1 MAWLFDVSLL
11 SGHWAQILMTAT
23 CVFILYK
30 IVKCFTVSGTAASL
44 PPNTH
49 RRRLGHFEEIID
61 IISLEKSGSTNICLA
76 ISLTS
81 KQRLVH
87 QHVCD
92 ALVLLAKRQPMLRA
106 VITIVDGNK
115 YYEIKEINEVIT
127 MLDITTSDVK
137 ASNWNDVW
145 FAYTAK
151 QRGNGLLWRV
161 VILQEEFM
169 PDTKD
174 YANTLMFNFNHACTD
189 GVSSVKFCKQFLN
202 NMNELANGISCA
214 NQEVSSLDLLPS
226 FHEIVT
232 RGRIWHSLFNFM
244 LAYCGLRPILKF
256 CFQKL
261 LCHLAEKIPKNPYYE
276 RFPPNIGASQSP
288 VPSRLNVKVFTEDET
303 KNIIE
308 ACKTNNCTVTGA
320 ITTAAHLAF
329 CELIGEGKS
338 EDIKLKS
345 NLAIN
350 GRRYCDRKPD
360 EDYLG
365 FFVYIYEDFYMKHLA
380 GVGVDF
386 WKLAQE
392 TTREI
397 KDIVRK
403 EACIAENT
411 VVSGLLEP
419 TDLAKLF
426 IDDKL
431 FPKSNSNS
439 ISSFGSFSFCKRQH
453 DIYKLDECI
462 INSLLHNLNC
472 TFVHF
477 NYTINGKM
485 TWQIASNLTV
495 DSKNAEKFANL
506 CFSKLSETSLDGL

>member
-1 MAWLFDVSLL
+1 MAWLSDVSLL
-11 SGHWAQILMTAT
+11 NGHWVQILMTVA
-23 CVFILYK
+23 CVFILHK
-30 IVKCFTVSGTAASL
+30 IVKSFPASRTTTSL
-44 PPNTH
+44 PQNTQ
-49 RRRLGHFEEIID
+49 RRRLGPSEELMD
-61 IISLEKSGSTNICLA
+61 TISIEKLGSGNICLA

-81 KQRLVH
+81 KQSLVH
-87 QHVCD
+87 QHVRD

-115 YYEIKEINEVIT
+115 YFEIKEINEVIT

-169 PDTKD
+169 SDTKD

-189 GVSSVKFCKQFLN
+189 GVSSVKFCKQFLD
-202 NMNELANGISCA
+202 NMNDLANGTSCVD
-214 NQEVSSLDLLPS
+214 QEVSSLDLLPY
-226 FHEIVT
+226 FHETVT
-232 RGRIWHSLFNFM
+232 RGRIWHSLFNFV

-261 LCHLAEKIPKNPYYE
+261 SRRLAEKIPNNPYYG
-276 RFPPNIGASQSP
+276 RFPPNIGASQLP
-288 VPSRLNVKVFTEDET
+288 IPSRLNVKVFTEDET

-320 ITTAAHLAF
+320 ITAAAHLAF
-329 CELIGEGKS
+329 CELIE
-338 EDIKLKS
+338 EEKLKDIMLKLS
-345 NLAIN
+345 FAIN
-350 GRRYCDRKPD
+350 GQRYCDPKRHK
-360 EDYLG
+360 DYLG
-365 FFVYIYEDFYMKHLA
+365 FFVYIYVDFYIKYLA
-380 GVGVDF
+380 GVTVDF

-392 TTREI
+392 TTWEI
-397 KDIVRK
+397 KDIVK
-403 EACIAENT
+403 NEAFIAKNT
-411 VVSGLLEP
+411 VVSGLLKP
-419 TDLAKLF
+419 TEQAELSTDE
-426 IDDKL
+426 KL
-431 FPKSNSNS
+431 FPKSKTNSV
-439 ISSFGSFSFCKRQH
+439 SSFGSFSLCKRQH
-453 DIYKLDECI
+453 DIYKLHECI

-485 TWQIASNLTV
+485 IWQIASNLTV
-495 DSKNAEKFANL
+495 DSKKAEKFANL
-506 CFSKLSETSLDGL
+506 CFSRLSEMSLDGL